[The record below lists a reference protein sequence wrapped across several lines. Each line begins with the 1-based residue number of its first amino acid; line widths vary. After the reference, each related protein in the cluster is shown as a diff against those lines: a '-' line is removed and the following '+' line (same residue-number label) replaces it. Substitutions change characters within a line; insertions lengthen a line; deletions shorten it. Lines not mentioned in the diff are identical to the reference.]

1 MHCALD
7 SNLQARTNITTTFDT
22 KNQKCVVCTPPSH
35 SALKSRGGGPVVLV
49 GSDQCFPACLPVD
62 DGEECIRIFRV
73 EDGSLLEVT
82 HALADAIGSTGIQ
95 DGTVFLLGSVSHF
108 SKSGTQQYITDWVRN
123 RLWLRSRF
131 GEKCMVLHLFPVSV
145 QGICGKSTV
154 RSIIESLHWVMSLN
168 DTEAVLPAWTQ
179 RLMSRWC
186 LRGGGTAL
194 TVSHPCHKRL
204 REALSSL

>member
-1 MHCALD
+1 M
-7 SNLQARTNITTTFDT
+7 TY
-22 KNQKCVVCTPPSH
+22 
-35 SALKSRGGGPVVLV
+35 
-49 GSDQCFPACLPVD
+49 
-62 DGEECIRIFRV
+62 
-73 EDGSLLEVT
+73 
-82 HALADAIGSTGIQ
+82 ALADAIVNTSIQ
-95 DGTVFLLGSVSHF
+95 DGTVFLLGSVSHL
-108 SKSGTQQYITDWVRN
+108 SKSGTQQYITDWVRS